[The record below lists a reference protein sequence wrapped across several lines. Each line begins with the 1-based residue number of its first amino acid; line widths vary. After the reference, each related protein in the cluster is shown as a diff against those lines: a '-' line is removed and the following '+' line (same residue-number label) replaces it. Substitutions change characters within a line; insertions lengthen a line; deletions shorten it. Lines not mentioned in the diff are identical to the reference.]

1 VDGYH
6 SAEQAQ
12 YDHEAFVNKLSA
24 NSIVLFHDSM
34 ARKASKIYGADRVY
48 NYSVCDYID
57 QLRARPNTQVMDF
70 PFENGVTLVR
80 HQIVSEL

>member
-12 YDHEAFVNKLSA
+12 YDHEAFINKLSA

-34 ARKASKIYGADRVY
+34 ARKASKIYGTDRVY

-57 QLRARPNTQVMDF
+57 QLRNQPNVQVMDF
-70 PFENGVTLVR
+70 PFENGVTLLR
-80 HQIVSEL
+80 HSC